1 MNCGILI
8 GKGVRFLNIDHLRYF
23 LVLSQEMHY
32 SRAAQ
37 RLNISQSGLSHAIA
51 ALEQELGVSLF
62 QKSGRGIAL
71 GRYGA
76 ALLSQAQ
83 QIVALADSC
92 LRHFQMLREGVGTLR
107 LQTIPLLIIPTV
119 TRLCRQ
125 FKQANPGCDFEFST
139 GMSSQVCQSVIQGK
153 ADIGFCSKILPDPQ
167 LVYAAIQRRAMVA
180 AVPLDHPLARQDTV
194 TLEETLPYPHVT
206 YSWLSGQRDPV
217 DRLFAPVRDR
227 WHIAYQ
233 VEDAN
238 FILELVAQGFGIT
251 VLLDTPPVH
260 RPDVKVLP
268 LTHPVQESDFY
279 SSAEA
284 PLTPW
289 AAWSGFSIFAWRNP
303 RRKQILLFNNFLSHK
318 NSRLERI
325 PNGCF

>member
-1 MNCGILI
+1 M
-8 GKGVRFLNIDHLRYF
+8 NIDHLRYF

-268 LTHPVQESDFY
+268 SPTRCRRVTST

>member
-1 MNCGILI
+1 
-8 GKGVRFLNIDHLRYF
+8 
-23 LVLSQEMHY
+23 MHY

-139 GMSSQVCQSVIQGK
+139 GMSSQVCQSVIQ
-153 ADIGFCSKILPDPQ
+153 A
-167 LVYAAIQRRAMVA
+167 RRTSASA
-180 AVPLDHPLARQDTV
+180 PKSSPI
-194 TLEETLPYPHVT
+194 P
-206 YSWLSGQRDPV
+206 SWS
-217 DRLFAPVRDR
+217 
-227 WHIAYQ
+227 
-233 VEDAN
+233 
-238 FILELVAQGFGIT
+238 T
-251 VLLDTPPVH
+251 
-260 RPDVKVLP
+260 RP
-268 LTHPVQESDFY
+268 
-279 SSAEA
+279 SSAGPWWPPSLWTTLWPA
-284 PLTPW
+284 RTP
-289 AAWSGFSIFAWRNP
+289 
-303 RRKQILLFNNFLSHK
+303 
-318 NSRLERI
+318 
-325 PNGCF
+325 

>member
-1 MNCGILI
+1 M
-8 GKGVRFLNIDHLRYF
+8 NIDHLRYF

-76 ALLSQAQ
+76 ALLPQAQ

-238 FILELVAQGFGIT
+238 FILELVPRALASRFCW
-251 VLLDTPPVH
+251 TP
-260 RPDVKVLP
+260 R
-268 LTHPVQESDFY
+268 
-279 SSAEA
+279 
-284 PLTPW
+284 
-289 AAWSGFSIFAWRNP
+289 
-303 RRKQILLFNNFLSHK
+303 LSTA
-318 NSRLERI
+318 RM
-325 PNGCF
+325 